1 MVESYLL
8 VVVAVDIVVV
18 MSLLHVLMRVEL
30 QMNLFLMDW
39 RRMWG
44 LRVIDRVAVSS
55 PGRCASVDKA
65 LCAGVHVEVRY
76 RMVILVQVSVVVVDD
91 ARPRDVV

>member
-39 RRMWG
+39 SRMLG
-44 LRVIDRVAVSS
+44 LRVIDRVTVSS
-55 PGRCASVDKA
+55 PGRCASVDKV